1 MHAALI
7 FVGLLIVITLLSIP
21 VWDDP
26 VTEGLGAYAG
36 TWYSGGW
43 LFEALGFLIGADV
56 YDATDPA
63 TRVLRVFMVA
73 SWWVLAWWVRNL
85 ETWQATRILMLG
97 FLLLSPTLHPWY
109 ALWLLLPVVI
119 SPSAGSLLLTVT
131 VLFNY
136 GVLDRWRGEGV
147 WEFSATTGYWV
158 FSLPLMILL
167 LEGWRA
173 TRRASS
179 TLSRE

>member
-1 MHAALI
+1 
-7 FVGLLIVITLLSIP
+7 
-21 VWDDP
+21 
-26 VTEGLGAYAG
+26 
-36 TWYSGGW
+36 
-43 LFEALGFLIGADV
+43 
-56 YDATDPA
+56 
-63 TRVLRVFMVA
+63 MVA

-119 SPSAGSLLLTVT
+119 SPSTGSLLLTVT

-147 WEFSATTGYWV
+147 WEFPATTGYWV

-179 TLSRE
+179 IPSRE